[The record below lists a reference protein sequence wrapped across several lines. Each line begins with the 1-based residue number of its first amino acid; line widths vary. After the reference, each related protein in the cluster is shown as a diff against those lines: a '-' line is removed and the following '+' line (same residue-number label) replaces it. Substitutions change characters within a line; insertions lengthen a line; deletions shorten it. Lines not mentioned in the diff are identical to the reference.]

1 MSIPFKNDDRP
12 YQMLHYCDKLLG
24 GPGLDKDLAQAFFC
38 AAGVDDVD
46 LVVRALQYWLT
57 NRREFPKP
65 ADIAAIAPTC
75 TGGVTYQFLED
86 DRPRHICCP
95 SCRVALDEIHQAV
108 TVGAPLRV
116 VPGQ

>member
-1 MSIPFKNDDRP
+1 MRDQNVAPVASI
-12 YQMLHYCDKLLG
+12 G
-24 GPGLDKDLAQAFFC
+24 GCLTLTVRSADHPAQAFFC

-95 SCRVALDEIHQAV
+95 SCRVALDEIHQTV
-108 TVGAPLRV
+108 TGGAPLRV